1 MINYYLNI
9 KLQGLKYTIK
19 CDKYKKKFQYKV
31 KIGKNHNLFVKFLV
45 PLVPVLK
52 DHKLSI

>member
-45 PLVPVLK
+45 QLVPVLK